1 MPERDDNR
9 VRGPTTEG
17 HACGETIIRQAP
29 LATMCSISLLS
40 PLLGGPVLAWV
51 RTVYT
56 RLSGTNDRA
65 PFRPE
70 RTGNFPVAANE
81 TAADMLCCALYPR
94 IQTFPSTDLHLH
106 GGDLVL
112 VLCAKSTSVNRRSAC
127 HILSYYAARSSPK
140 SIWRGPM
147 AGLLTNLEPH
157 DSKGRLRKSY
167 V

>member
-1 MPERDDNR
+1 VP
-9 VRGPTTEG
+9 
-17 HACGETIIRQAP
+17 
-29 LATMCSISLLS
+29 MCSMLSLLS
-40 PLLGGPVLAWV
+40 LLFGGPVLAWV

-106 GGDLVL
+106 GRGLV
-112 VLCAKSTSVNRRSAC
+112 S
-127 HILSYYAARSSPK
+127 
-140 SIWRGPM
+140 RGVE
-147 AGLLTNLEPH
+147 ALTIRKNVWI
-157 DSKGRLRKSY
+157 GR
-167 V
+167 

>member
-1 MPERDDNR
+1 
-9 VRGPTTEG
+9 
-17 HACGETIIRQAP
+17 
-29 LATMCSISLLS
+29 MCYMLSLLS
-40 PLLGGPVLAWV
+40 LLFGGPVLAWV

-106 GGDLVL
+106 GGGPRLNKMCRAHDTKERVGTTIY
-112 VLCAKSTSVNRRSAC
+112 SFWGGQSA
-127 HILSYYAARSSPK
+127 
-140 SIWRGPM
+140 
-147 AGLLTNLEPH
+147 
-157 DSKGRLRKSY
+157 
-167 V
+167 

>member
-1 MPERDDNR
+1 MRGADD
-9 VRGPTTEG
+9 GKG
-17 HACGETIIRQAP
+17 KSCALACHACGETNIRQAP

-112 VLCAKSTSVNRRSAC
+112 VLCAKSTSVNRRSGMPYTL
-127 HILSYYAARSSPK
+127 ILRSEVLSEVNLARS
-140 SIWRGPM
+140 
-147 AGLLTNLEPH
+147 H
-157 DSKGRLRKSY
+157 GRPSDKLGAS
-167 V
+167 

>member
-1 MPERDDNR
+1 MGPSTEPSAWTRADQRSAERL
-9 VRGPTTEG
+9 T
-17 HACGETIIRQAP
+17 IRQGP
-29 LATMCSISLLS
+29 LATMCSVLSLLS
-40 PLLGGPVLAWV
+40 LILGGPVLAWV

-65 PFRPE
+65 PFRSE

-112 VLCAKSTSVNRRSAC
+112 VLCVKSTSVNRRSGMPYTLTN
-127 HILSYYAARSSPK
+127 ITQ
-140 SIWRGPM
+140 RGP
-147 AGLLTNLEPH
+147 
-157 DSKGRLRKSY
+157 LRSQSGEVPWQPSDKLGSLMTARGA
-167 V
+167 

>member
-1 MPERDDNR
+1 MAAPDNHRLIARPSFEAPQRLAAGAKFHAASDDSFQAKLTNR
-9 VRGPTTEG
+9 LKHFGAIIFGDLNGKLDEDIVGGQCRG
-17 HACGETIIRQAP
+17 
-29 LATMCSISLLS
+29 MCSMLSLLS
-40 PLLGGPVLAWV
+40 LLFGGPVLAWV

-106 GGDLVL
+106 GWGLV
-112 VLCAKSTSVNRRSAC
+112 S
-127 HILSYYAARSSPK
+127 
-140 SIWRGPM
+140 RG
-147 AGLLTNLEPH
+147 
-157 DSKGRLRKSY
+157 
-167 V
+167 VV